1 MNSPTRCYITA
12 HSLFCSLGD
21 NTKEII
27 SQVQSINQSNYE
39 AYLQHLFAQKPYY
52 PLTQNFDSEEQ
63 KLYRVIDHVVKA
75 CIQEAHLSEE
85 EQKELAIFIG
95 STAMGISLNEEAY
108 ALYYQGKSDQAFNH
122 LGYGYLGDYLETL
135 THSNHKALLFS
146 TACTSSVNAL
156 AYAAK
161 LIASKQIKRALVV
174 GIELFNKATFN
185 GFSSLMLLSKSKIY
199 RPFDKQSDG
208 IILGEACSALLLESE
223 PRSAEDFYY
232 KGSKNICDIYSE
244 TTSNPSGE
252 PIFHTMDEALRN
264 ASLKLSEIDFI
275 KAHATGSENNNTSEA
290 NAIALLFEKHGTT
303 TPITALKPL
312 IGHTLG
318 ASGTNE
324 IALTLSCLKE
334 GFIPPTL
341 GFQERADGVS
351 FTPLLNPVKR
361 NGKKTNVLFNFVAF
375 GGNTTSLVLS
385 NV

>member
-1 MNSPTRCYITA
+1 MMNSKCYITA
-12 HSLFCSLGD
+12 HSLYCNLGD
-21 NTKEII
+21 NEADIV
-27 SQVQSINQSNYE
+27 SHVQNITQENYE
-39 AYLQHLFAQKPYY
+39 AYLRQHFAQKPYY
-52 PLTQNFDSEEQ
+52 HLEKTFHSEEE
-63 KLYRVIDHVVKA
+63 KLYSVVAHVVKE
-75 CIQEAHLSEE
+75 CIQKAGLSKE
-85 EQKELAIFIG
+85 EQKEIALFIG
-95 STAMGISLNEEAY
+95 STAMGISLNEEAH
-108 ALYYQGKSDQAFNH
+108 AQHQQGKRETPFH
-122 LGYGYLGDYLETL
+122 HIGYGYLGDFVETL
-135 THSNHKALLFS
+135 THSNQKALLFS

-156 AYAAK
+156 AYASK
-161 LIASKQIKRALVV
+161 MIASKQIKRALVV
-174 GIELFNKATFN
+174 GIELFNKATYN
-185 GFSSLMLLSKSKIY
+185 GFSSLMLLSKNQLY
-199 RPFDKQSDG
+199 RPFDKESDG

-252 PIFHTMDEALRN
+252 PIFRTMDEALCN
-264 ASLKLSEIDFI
+264 ASLKLDEIDFI

-303 TPITALKPL
+303 TPVTALKPY

-324 IALTLSCLKE
+324 IALTLSCLKK

-341 GFQERADGVS
+341 GFQERAEGVS
-351 FTPLLNPVKR
+351 FTPFLNPVKL

>member
-1 MNSPTRCYITA
+1 MSDTTKCYITA
-12 HSLFCSLGD
+12 HSLICNLGD
-21 NTKEII
+21 TTHTIAKNAA
-27 SQVQSINQSNYE
+27 SLNQENYE
-39 AYLQHLFAQKPYY
+39 AHIDKTLKIKPYY
-52 PLTQNFDSEEQ
+52 GLSHSCATEAE
-63 KLYRVIDHVVKA
+63 KLYTIIDRIVSE
-75 CIQEAHLSEE
+75 CICEANLSEE
-85 EQKELAIFIG
+85 EQQELAIFIG
-95 STAMGISLNEEAY
+95 STAMGVSLNEEAY
-108 ALYYQGKSDQAFNH
+108 GHYKNNESEIAFDH
-122 LGYGYLGDYLETL
+122 LGYGYLGTYLEKI
-135 THSNHKALLFS
+135 THSKHKALLFS

-156 AYAAK
+156 CYASK
-161 LIASKQIKRALVV
+161 LILNGKIKRALVV
-174 GIELFNKATFN
+174 GIELFNHTTFD

-199 RPFDKQSDG
+199 RPFDQESDG

-252 PIFHTMDEALRN
+252 PIFRTMDEALKN
-264 ASLKLSEIDFI
+264 ANVTLKEIDFI
-275 KAHATGSENNNTSEA
+275 KAHATGSENNNISEA
-290 NAIALLFEKHGTT
+290 NAIALLFEKYGTT
-303 TPITALKPL
+303 TPVTALKPF

-324 IALTLSCLKE
+324 IALTLSCIKE

-351 FTPLLNPVKR
+351 FTPLLNPVKLD
-361 NGKKTNVLFNFVAF
+361 GKKTNVLFNFVAF

>member
-1 MNSPTRCYITA
+1 MSHTTRCYITA

-21 NTKEII
+21 NAKDIVA
-27 SQVQSINQSNYE
+27 QVQNITQENYE

-52 PLTQNFDSEEQ
+52 HLNQTFNSEEV
-63 KLYRVIDHVVKA
+63 KLYSVIDHVVKA
-75 CIQEAHLSEE
+75 CIREAHLSEE

-108 ALYYQGKSDQAFNH
+108 ALYHQGKSDKAFNH

-135 THSNHKALLFS
+135 THSDHKALLFS

-156 AYAAK
+156 AYASK
-161 LIASKQIKRALVV
+161 MISSKQIKRALVV
-174 GIELFNKATFN
+174 GIELFNKATYN
-185 GFSSLMLLSKSKIY
+185 GFSSLMLLSKSQVY

-208 IILGEACSALLLESE
+208 IILGEACSALLLESK
-223 PRSAEDFYY
+223 PRSDEDLYY

-252 PIFHTMDEALRN
+252 PIFQTMNEALNN
-264 ASLKLSEIDFI
+264 ANVTLKEIDFI

-303 TPITALKPL
+303 TPVTALKPF

-341 GFQERADGVS
+341 GFQERADGVN
-351 FTPLLNPVKR
+351 FTPLLNPIKL
-361 NGKKTNVLFNFVAF
+361 NGKKTTVLFNFVAF

>member
-1 MNSPTRCYITA
+1 
-12 HSLFCSLGD
+12 
-21 NTKEII
+21 
-27 SQVQSINQSNYE
+27 
-39 AYLQHLFAQKPYY
+39 
-52 PLTQNFDSEEQ
+52 
-63 KLYRVIDHVVKA
+63 
-75 CIQEAHLSEE
+75 
-85 EQKELAIFIG
+85 
-95 STAMGISLNEEAY
+95 
-108 ALYYQGKSDQAFNH
+108 
-122 LGYGYLGDYLETL
+122 
-135 THSNHKALLFS
+135 
-146 TACTSSVNAL
+146 
-156 AYAAK
+156 
-161 LIASKQIKRALVV
+161 
-174 GIELFNKATFN
+174 
-185 GFSSLMLLSKSKIY
+185 MLLSKSKIY

-264 ASLKLSEIDFI
+264 ASLTLSEIDFI